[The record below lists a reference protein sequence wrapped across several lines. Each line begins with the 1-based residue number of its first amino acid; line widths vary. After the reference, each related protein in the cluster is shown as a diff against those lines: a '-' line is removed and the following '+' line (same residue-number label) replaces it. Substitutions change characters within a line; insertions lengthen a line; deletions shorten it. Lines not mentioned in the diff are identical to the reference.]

1 MFFNDINTFF
11 ERYDEALIEA
21 HQKFNEVGCF
31 APIDFYVDTVLK
43 RAMVING
50 AYVKLAKTNNYI
62 AAAPYIRMQMDNC
75 INLGAGVMADDVL
88 AYINH
93 FLSGKD
99 IYKFKDARK
108 NNLYEKYIVQDMNKR
123 YHGFKKGYEHYNK
136 EIHLSVGHFFM
147 AHYMDDEQVKFT
159 LEHGHYHKEEEIFA
173 HNKNI
178 YLVNNILLDVLLKYW
193 LPIKQSYLDY
203 IENLIAKHGCEF
215 EDVVNGFIELHPE
228 IHKAFTN
235 KEEL

>member
-50 AYVKLAKTNNYI
+50 AYVKLAKANNYI

-75 INLGAGVMADDVL
+75 INLGAGAMVKDIL

-93 FLSGKD
+93 FLSGKEL
-99 IYKFKDARK
+99 YKFKDERK
-108 NNLYEKYIVQDMNKR
+108 NSLYEKYIVQEMNKR
-123 YHGFKKGYEHYNK
+123 YGSFKQAYEHYNM
-136 EIHLSVGHFFM
+136 EVHLSVGHFFM
-147 AHYMDDEQVKFT
+147 THYMDEDNSMKLT
-159 LEHGHYHKEEEIFA
+159 LEHGYYHKEEEILA

-178 YLVNNILLDVLLKYW
+178 YLVNNVLIDVLLEYW
-193 LPIKQSYLDY
+193 LPIKKSYLDY
-203 IENLIAKHGCEF
+203 IDRHIAENEV
-215 EDVVNGFIELHPE
+215 EYDSVVRSIIQLYPE
-228 IHKAFTN
+228 IEKVFTGID
-235 KEEL
+235 

>member
-1 MFFNDINTFF
+1 MFFDDINTFF

-50 AYVKLAKTNNYI
+50 AYVKLAKVNNYI

-75 INLGAGVMADDVL
+75 INLGAGAMVKDIL

-93 FLSGKD
+93 FLSGKEL
-99 IYKFKDARK
+99 YKFKDERK
-108 NNLYEKYIVQDMNKR
+108 NSLYEKYIVQEMNKR
-123 YHGFKKGYEHYNK
+123 YGSFKQAYEHYNM
-136 EIHLSVGHFFM
+136 EVHLSVGHFFM
-147 AHYMDDEQVKFT
+147 AHYMDENNSMKLT
-159 LEHGHYHKEEEIFA
+159 LEHGYYHKEEEILA

-178 YLVNNILLDVLLKYW
+178 YLVNNVLIDVLLEYW
-193 LPIKQSYLDY
+193 LPIKKNYLDY
-203 IENLIAKHGCEF
+203 IDRHIAENEV
-215 EDVVNGFIELHPE
+215 EYDSVVRSIIQLYPE
-228 IHKAFTN
+228 IEKVFTGID
-235 KEEL
+235 

>member
-50 AYVKLAKTNNYI
+50 AYVKLAKVNNYI

-75 INLGAGVMADDVL
+75 INLGAGAMVKDIL

-93 FLSGKD
+93 FLSGKEL
-99 IYKFKDARK
+99 YKFKDERR
-108 NNLYEKYIVQDMNKR
+108 NSLYEKYIVQEMNKR
-123 YHGFKKGYEHYNK
+123 YGSFKQAYEHYNM
-136 EIHLSVGHFFM
+136 EVHLSVGHFFM
-147 AHYMDDEQVKFT
+147 AHYMDEDNSMKLT
-159 LEHGHYHKEEEIFA
+159 LEHGYYHKEEEILA

-178 YLVNNILLDVLLKYW
+178 YLVNNVLIDVLLEYW
-193 LPIKQSYLDY
+193 LPIKNSYLDY
-203 IENLIAKHGCEF
+203 IDKHIAENEV
-215 EDVVNGFIELHPE
+215 EYDSVVRSIIQLYPE
-228 IHKAFTN
+228 IEKAFTDID
-235 KEEL
+235 

>member
-50 AYVKLAKTNNYI
+50 AYVKLAKVNNYI

-75 INLGAGVMADDVL
+75 INLGAGAMVKDIL

-93 FLSGKD
+93 FLSGKEL
-99 IYKFKDARK
+99 YKFKDERK
-108 NNLYEKYIVQDMNKR
+108 NSLYEKYIVQEMNKR
-123 YHGFKKGYEHYNK
+123 YGSFKQAYEHYNM
-136 EIHLSVGHFFM
+136 EVHLSVGHFFM
-147 AHYMDDEQVKFT
+147 AHYMDENNSMKLT
-159 LEHGHYHKEEEIFA
+159 LEHGYYHKEEEILA

-178 YLVNNILLDVLLKYW
+178 YLVNNVLIDVLLEYW
-193 LPIKQSYLDY
+193 LPIKKNYLDY
-203 IENLIAKHGCEF
+203 IDRHIAENEV
-215 EDVVNGFIELHPE
+215 EYDSVVRSIIQLYPE
-228 IHKAFTN
+228 IEKVFTGID
-235 KEEL
+235 

>member
-21 HQKFNEVGCF
+21 HQKFNEVGCL

-50 AYVKLAKTNNYI
+50 AYVKLAKANNYI

-75 INLGAGVMADDVL
+75 INLGAGAMVKDIL

-93 FLSGKD
+93 FLSGKEL
-99 IYKFKDARK
+99 YKFKDERK
-108 NNLYEKYIVQDMNKR
+108 NSLYEKYIVQEMNKR
-123 YHGFKKGYEHYNK
+123 YGSFKQAYEHYNM
-136 EIHLSVGHFFM
+136 EVHLSVGHFFM
-147 AHYMDDEQVKFT
+147 AHYMDENNSMKLT
-159 LEHGHYHKEEEIFA
+159 LEHGYYHKEEEILA

-178 YLVNNILLDVLLKYW
+178 YLVNNVLIDVLLEYW
-193 LPIKQSYLDY
+193 LPIKKNYLDY
-203 IENLIAKHGCEF
+203 IDRHIAENEV
-215 EDVVNGFIELHPE
+215 EYDSVVRSIIQLYPE
-228 IHKAFTN
+228 IEKAFTGID
-235 KEEL
+235 

>member
-50 AYVKLAKTNNYI
+50 AYVKLAKVNNYI

-75 INLGAGVMADDVL
+75 INLGAGAMVKDIL

-93 FLSGKD
+93 FLSGKEL
-99 IYKFKDARK
+99 YKFKDERK
-108 NNLYEKYIVQDMNKR
+108 NSLYEKYIVQEMNKR
-123 YHGFKKGYEHYNK
+123 YGRFKQAYEHYNM
-136 EIHLSVGHFFM
+136 EVHLSVGHFFM
-147 AHYMDDEQVKFT
+147 THYMDEDNSMKLT
-159 LEHGHYHKEEEIFA
+159 LEHGYYHKEEEILA

-178 YLVNNILLDVLLKYW
+178 YLVNNVLIDVLLEYW
-193 LPIKQSYLDY
+193 LPIKKSYLDY
-203 IENLIAKHGCEF
+203 IDRHIAENEV
-215 EDVVNGFIELHPE
+215 EYDSVVRSIIQLYPE
-228 IHKAFTN
+228 IEKVFTGID
-235 KEEL
+235 

>member
-50 AYVKLAKTNNYI
+50 AYVKLAKANNYI

-75 INLGAGVMADDVL
+75 INLGAGAMVKDIL

-93 FLSGKD
+93 FLSGKEL
-99 IYKFKDARK
+99 YKFKDERK
-108 NNLYEKYIVQDMNKR
+108 NSLYEKYIVQEMNKR
-123 YHGFKKGYEHYNK
+123 YGSFKQAYEHYNM
-136 EIHLSVGHFFM
+136 EVHLSVGHFFM
-147 AHYMDDEQVKFT
+147 AHYMDENNSMKLT
-159 LEHGHYHKEEEIFA
+159 LEHGYYHKEEEILA

-178 YLVNNILLDVLLKYW
+178 YLVNNVLIDVLLEYW
-193 LPIKQSYLDY
+193 LPIKKNYLDY
-203 IENLIAKHGCEF
+203 IDRHIAENEV
-215 EDVVNGFIELHPE
+215 EYDSVVRSIIQLYPE
-228 IHKAFTN
+228 IEKAFTGID
-235 KEEL
+235 

>member
-1 MFFNDINTFF
+1 MFFKDIDTFF
-11 ERYDEALIEA
+11 ERYDDALIEV

-75 INLGAGVMADDVL
+75 INLGAGAMVKDIL

-93 FLSGKD
+93 FLSGKEL
-99 IYKFKDARK
+99 YKFKDERK
-108 NNLYEKYIVQDMNKR
+108 NSLYEKYIVQEMNKR
-123 YHGFKKGYEHYNK
+123 YSSFKQGYDHYNK
-136 EIHLSVGHFFM
+136 EVHLSVGHFFM
-147 AHYMDDEQVKFT
+147 AHYMDEDNCLNLT
-159 LEHGHYHKEEEIFA
+159 LENGHYHKDDEILA

-178 YLVNNILLDVLLKYW
+178 YLVNNVLIDVLLEYW
-193 LPIKQSYLDY
+193 LSIKKNYLDY
-203 IENLIAKHGCEF
+203 IDRQMAENEVDF
-215 EDVVNGFIELHPE
+215 DSVVRSIIQLYPE
-228 IHKAFTN
+228 IEKAFTGID
-235 KEEL
+235 

>member
-50 AYVKLAKTNNYI
+50 AYVKLAKANNYI

-75 INLGAGVMADDVL
+75 INLGAGAMVKDIL

-93 FLSGKD
+93 FLSGKEL
-99 IYKFKDARK
+99 YKFKDERK
-108 NNLYEKYIVQDMNKR
+108 NSLYEKYIVQEMNKR
-123 YHGFKKGYEHYNK
+123 YGSFKQAYEHYNM
-136 EIHLSVGHFFM
+136 EVHLSVGHFFM
-147 AHYMDDEQVKFT
+147 AHYMDEDNSMNLT
-159 LEHGHYHKEEEIFA
+159 LEHGYYHKEEEILA

-178 YLVNNILLDVLLKYW
+178 YLVNNVLIDVLLEYW
-193 LPIKQSYLDY
+193 LPIKKSYLDY
-203 IENLIAKHGCEF
+203 IDRHIAENEV
-215 EDVVNGFIELHPE
+215 EYDSVVRSIIQLYPE
-228 IHKAFTN
+228 IEKAFTDID
-235 KEEL
+235 

>member
-50 AYVKLAKTNNYI
+50 AYVKLAKANNYI

-75 INLGAGVMADDVL
+75 INLGAGAMVKDIL

-93 FLSGKD
+93 FLSGKEL
-99 IYKFKDARK
+99 YKFKDERK
-108 NNLYEKYIVQDMNKR
+108 NSLYEKYIVQEMNKR
-123 YHGFKKGYEHYNK
+123 YGSFKQAYEHYNM
-136 EIHLSVGHFFM
+136 EVHLSVGHFFM
-147 AHYMDDEQVKFT
+147 AHYMDEDNSMKLT
-159 LEHGHYHKEEEIFA
+159 LEHGYYHKEEEILA

-178 YLVNNILLDVLLKYW
+178 YLVNNVLIDVLLEYW
-193 LPIKQSYLDY
+193 LPIKNSYLDY
-203 IENLIAKHGCEF
+203 IDKHIAENEV
-215 EDVVNGFIELHPE
+215 EYDSVVRSIIQLYPE
-228 IHKAFTN
+228 IEKAFTDID
-235 KEEL
+235 

>member
-50 AYVKLAKTNNYI
+50 AYVKLAKANNYI

-75 INLGAGVMADDVL
+75 INLGAGAMVKDIL

-93 FLSGKD
+93 FLSGKEL
-99 IYKFKDARK
+99 YKFKDERK
-108 NNLYEKYIVQDMNKR
+108 NSLYEKYIVQEMNKR
-123 YHGFKKGYEHYNK
+123 YGSFKQAYEHYNM
-136 EIHLSVGHFFM
+136 EVHLSVGHFFM
-147 AHYMDDEQVKFT
+147 AHYMDENNSMKLT
-159 LEHGHYHKEEEIFA
+159 LEHGYYHKEEEILA

-178 YLVNNILLDVLLKYW
+178 CLVNNVLIDVLLEYW
-193 LPIKQSYLDY
+193 LPMKQNYLSY
-203 IENLIAKHGCEF
+203 INRRIAENE
-215 EDVVNGFIELHPE
+215 EDFDSIVSGIIGLYPE
-228 IHKAFTN
+228 IDKVLQA
-235 KEEL
+235 

>member
-75 INLGAGVMADDVL
+75 INLGAGAMVKDIL

-93 FLSGKD
+93 FLSGKEL
-99 IYKFKDARK
+99 YKFKDERK
-108 NNLYEKYIVQDMNKR
+108 NSLYEKYIVQEMNKR
-123 YHGFKKGYEHYNK
+123 YGSFKQAYEHYNM
-136 EIHLSVGHFFM
+136 EVHLSVGHFFM
-147 AHYMDDEQVKFT
+147 AHYMDEDNSMNLT
-159 LEHGHYHKEEEIFA
+159 LEHGYYHKEEEILA

-178 YLVNNILLDVLLKYW
+178 YLVNNVLIDVLLEYW
-193 LPIKQSYLDY
+193 LPIKKSYLDY
-203 IENLIAKHGCEF
+203 IDRHIAENEV
-215 EDVVNGFIELHPE
+215 EYDSVVRSIIQLYPE
-228 IHKAFTN
+228 IEKAFTGID
-235 KEEL
+235 

>member
-50 AYVKLAKTNNYI
+50 AYVKLAKANNYI

-75 INLGAGVMADDVL
+75 INLGAGAMVKDIL

-93 FLSGKD
+93 FLSGKEL
-99 IYKFKDARK
+99 YKFKDERK
-108 NNLYEKYIVQDMNKR
+108 NSLYEKYIVQEMNKR
-123 YHGFKKGYEHYNK
+123 YGSFKQAYEHYNM
-136 EIHLSVGHFFM
+136 EVHLSVGHFFM
-147 AHYMDDEQVKFT
+147 AHYMDEDNSMKLT
-159 LEHGHYHKEEEIFA
+159 LEHGYYHKEEEILA

-178 YLVNNILLDVLLKYW
+178 YLVNNVLIDVLLEYW
-193 LPIKQSYLDY
+193 LPIKKSYLDY
-203 IENLIAKHGCEF
+203 IDRHIAENEV
-215 EDVVNGFIELHPE
+215 EYDSVVRSIIQLYPE
-228 IHKAFTN
+228 IEKVFTGID
-235 KEEL
+235 

>member
-11 ERYDEALIEA
+11 ERYDEALIGA

-50 AYVKLAKTNNYI
+50 AYVKLAKVNNYI

-75 INLGAGVMADDVL
+75 INLGAGAMVKDIL

-93 FLSGKD
+93 FLSGKEL
-99 IYKFKDARK
+99 YKFKDERK
-108 NNLYEKYIVQDMNKR
+108 NSLYEKYIVQEMNKR
-123 YHGFKKGYEHYNK
+123 YGRFKQAYEHYNM
-136 EIHLSVGHFFM
+136 EVHLSVGHFFM
-147 AHYMDDEQVKFT
+147 AHYMDEDNSMKLT
-159 LEHGHYHKEEEIFA
+159 LEHGYYHKEEEILA

-178 YLVNNILLDVLLKYW
+178 YLVNNVLIDVLLEYW
-193 LPIKQSYLDY
+193 LPIKKSYLDY
-203 IENLIAKHGCEF
+203 IDRHIAENEV
-215 EDVVNGFIELHPE
+215 EYDSVVRSIIQLYPE
-228 IHKAFTN
+228 IEKVFTGID
-235 KEEL
+235 

>member
-50 AYVKLAKTNNYI
+50 AYVKLAKVNNYI

-75 INLGAGVMADDVL
+75 INLGAGAMVKDIL

-93 FLSGKD
+93 FLSGKEL
-99 IYKFKDARK
+99 YKFKDERK
-108 NNLYEKYIVQDMNKR
+108 NSLYEKYIVQEMNKR
-123 YHGFKKGYEHYNK
+123 YGSFKQAYEHYNM
-136 EIHLSVGHFFM
+136 EVHLSVGHFFM
-147 AHYMDDEQVKFT
+147 AHYMDEDNSMKLT
-159 LEHGHYHKEEEIFA
+159 LEHGYYHKEEEILA

-178 YLVNNILLDVLLKYW
+178 YLVNNVLIDVLLEYW
-193 LPIKQSYLDY
+193 LPIKKSYLDY
-203 IENLIAKHGCEF
+203 IDRHIAENEV
-215 EDVVNGFIELHPE
+215 EYDSVVRSIIQLYPE
-228 IHKAFTN
+228 IEKVFTGID
-235 KEEL
+235 

>member
-50 AYVKLAKTNNYI
+50 AYVKLAKANNYI

-75 INLGAGVMADDVL
+75 INLGAGAMVKDIL

-93 FLSGKD
+93 FLSGKEL
-99 IYKFKDARK
+99 YKFKDERK
-108 NNLYEKYIVQDMNKR
+108 NSLYEKYIVQEMNKR
-123 YHGFKKGYEHYNK
+123 YGSFKQAYEHYNM
-136 EIHLSVGHFFM
+136 EVHLSVGHFFM
-147 AHYMDDEQVKFT
+147 AHYMDEDNSMNLT
-159 LEHGHYHKEEEIFA
+159 LEHGYYHKEEEILA

-178 YLVNNILLDVLLKYW
+178 YLVNNVLIDVLLEYW
-193 LPIKQSYLDY
+193 LPIKKNYLSY
-203 IENLIAKHGCEF
+203 INRRIAENE
-215 EDVVNGFIELHPE
+215 EDFDSIQ
-228 IHKAFTN
+228 A
-235 KEEL
+235 

>member
-1 MFFNDINTFF
+1 MFFDDINTFF

-50 AYVKLAKTNNYI
+50 AYVKLAKANNYI

-75 INLGAGVMADDVL
+75 INLGAGAMVKDIL

-93 FLSGKD
+93 FLSGKEL
-99 IYKFKDARK
+99 YKFKDERK
-108 NNLYEKYIVQDMNKR
+108 NSLYEKYIVQEMNKR
-123 YHGFKKGYEHYNK
+123 YGSFKQAYEHYNM
-136 EIHLSVGHFFM
+136 EVHLSVGHFFM
-147 AHYMDDEQVKFT
+147 AHYMDEDNSMKLT
-159 LEHGHYHKEEEIFA
+159 LEHGYYHKEEEILA

-178 YLVNNILLDVLLKYW
+178 YLVNNVLIDVLLEYW
-193 LPIKQSYLDY
+193 LPIKKSYLDY
-203 IENLIAKHGCEF
+203 IDRHIAENEV
-215 EDVVNGFIELHPE
+215 EYDSVVISIIQLYPE
-228 IHKAFTN
+228 IEKVFTGID
-235 KEEL
+235 